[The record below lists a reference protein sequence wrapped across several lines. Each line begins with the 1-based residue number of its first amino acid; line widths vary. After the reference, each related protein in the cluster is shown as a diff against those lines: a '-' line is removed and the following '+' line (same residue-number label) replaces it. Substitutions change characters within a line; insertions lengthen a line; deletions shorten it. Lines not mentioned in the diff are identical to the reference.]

1 MKGHRFSINFFRKI
15 ICQPSNKTWIVLL
28 VIFNILLIITYNGWI
43 RFKSQNTADQS
54 NLIITSIYIYYFL
67 VFALLEIDYITRQ
80 IDQYLPSDPYDIFWT
95 IWNTDPSTFRA
106 RRLLVIESI
115 FIHHPN
121 ATIIHYSSTLSDKK
135 LFAPFRQRGYRIYMF
150 NLSRE
155 MMIDAQL
162 YTNNRTRDFLLNWN
176 TSSVY
181 FHYHISDYLRT
192 ILLYRYGGTYLDMDA
207 LILQPLPRIEFIGLD
222 RIEIGAECTWCVK
235 NRTGLYTAPG
245 FMRFQPRRK
254 ILKDILENG
263 FDRDRYNPNCFGC
276 AGPRSYTRFVNQY
289 LDKNEDVTMNL
300 QLLEPHR
307 LYPFMWLTAYNIFYT
322 VYPNTSL
329 QLADLMKRSYSLHLF
344 GYKTDKYSITE
355 GSLMDLLFQR
365 FDLGGLRP
373 LMPTQRLSF
382 SLCSLIYPSVYIYN
396 PPKQGRFIGRDVIYL
411 RLNHASSQEN
421 IRWTVKIHVSN
432 GTITLPAN
440 KLMSNL
446 NQAEVNSLLNEISYE
461 PFISTS
467 VDTLIVQVESEHI
480 KVNCSVLILIFSQ
493 WVTVLTKT
501 MGTVDRW
508 PVIQRLVASITNYFP
523 YTRIHIGSDSGENI
537 DKEKFLDF
545 ISSEGIRGNDIRNTI
560 YIHDLP
566 KDAGLSYCRNYML
579 NVTWTPF
586 FFLID
591 DDFIFEED
599 SHLDLLLEIIYTSSH
614 IDIVAGKIPEDIKN
628 FQDFSGIF
636 LRYNQ
641 TLELA
646 YNAPVG
652 KEDRILF
659 DRPVKKE
666 VCTRVDFVPNVFM
679 GRTESVQ
686 SIGWS
691 DYFKVGEHEDFFLR
705 FGEANRSVYTCEY
718 INVHHHQIAWW
729 KKTNS
734 TYYAKR
740 GRIFE
745 YFKDMLKKYKLKRL
759 ITFGHTNV
767 DLNAN

>member
-1 MKGHRFSINFFRKI
+1 MT
-15 ICQPSNKTWIVLL
+15 NKTDDQRKT
-28 VIFNILLIITYNGWI
+28 VIIDDIIPI
-43 RFKSQNTADQS
+43 DRFD
-54 NLIITSIYIYYFL
+54 L
-67 VFALLEIDYITRQ
+67 
-80 IDQYLPSDPYDIFWT
+80 FWT
-95 IWNTDPSTFRA
+95 MWNTDLSTFRG

-121 ATIIHYSSTLSDKK
+121 ATIILYSSTLDDQK
-135 LFAPFRQRGYRIYMF
+135 LFAPFRQRGYRIYTF
-150 NLSRE
+150 NISLQL
-155 MMIDAQL
+155 MIDWQW
-162 YTNNRTRDFLLNWN
+162 YTNDRTKDFLQNWN
-176 TSSVY
+176 TSGTY
-181 FHYHISDYLRT
+181 FYSHLSDYFRT

-254 ILKDILENG
+254 ILKDILENT
-263 FDRDRYNPNCFGC
+263 FDREKYDPDCFGC
-276 AGPRSYTRFVNQY
+276 VGPRPYTHFVNQY
-289 LDKNEDVTMNL
+289 LDKNEDVTMIL

-307 LYPFMWLTAYNIFYT
+307 LYPFMWSDAFNAFHD
-322 VYPNTSL
+322 VHPNTSL
-329 QLADLMKRSYSLHLF
+329 QLSDLMKRSYSLHLF
-344 GYKTDKYSITE
+344 GHMTDKYSITE

-373 LMPTQRLSF
+373 TMPTQRLSL
-382 SLCSLIYPSVYIYN
+382 SSCQLICSSIYIYN
-396 PPKQGRFIGRDVIYL
+396 PRKQGRFIGRDVIYL

-446 NQAEVNSLLNEISYE
+446 NQAEVNSLLHEISYT
-461 PFISTS
+461 PLKGSLTDKVI
-467 VDTLIVQVESEHI
+467 VDVENGNI
-480 KVNCSVLILIFSQ
+480 KASCSVVILIFSQ

-508 PVIQRLVASITNYFP
+508 PMLQQLIRSVTTYYP
-523 YTRIHIGSDSGENI
+523 DTRIRIANDAGERLRKA
-537 DKEKFLDF
+537 DLLDF
-545 ISSEGIRGNDIRNTI
+545 SLSDDVDGFDLRKKISVHNLAE
-560 YIHDLP
+560 
-566 KDAGLSYCRNYML
+566 DAGLSYCRNYML
-579 NVTWTPF
+579 NVTSTSF

-646 YNAPVG
+646 YNAPLG